1 MAIILQGID
10 EADADLA
17 RQFALLRPCD
27 GEKRLAL
34 AHHEV
39 GIGDLFHTYLTA
51 LGIDSRA
58 DYHLNGQT
66 NPVADPA
73 ARPIKAVLA

>member
-1 MAIILQGID
+1 MTN
-10 EADADLA
+10 DLGTEVKE
-17 RQFALLRPCD
+17 D
-27 GEKRLAL
+27 
-34 AHHEV
+34 EV

-51 LGIDSRA
+51 LGIDSSA

-73 ARPIKAVLA
+73 AGPIKAVLA